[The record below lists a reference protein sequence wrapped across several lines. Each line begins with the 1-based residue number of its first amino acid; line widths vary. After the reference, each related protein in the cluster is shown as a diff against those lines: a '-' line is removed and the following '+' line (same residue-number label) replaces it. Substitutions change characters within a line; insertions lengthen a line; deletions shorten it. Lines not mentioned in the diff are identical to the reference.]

1 MSPKIATVEP
11 ARWQPTGLVTTLLS
25 PGARQVINCWLGT
38 GDFLDEQHQPRILL
52 ALAEGDDAFTDLV
65 RCANPDLVSA
75 VVLNELLRKGIV
87 EALES
92 GHVLLKRSAYAP
104 AGQPEPESVLAEP
117 EDLFSNGIPRRRF
130 NDT

>member
-1 MSPKIATVEP
+1 MSPKITTVEP

-25 PGARQVINCWLGT
+25 PGARQVIRCWLGT
-38 GDFLDEQHQPRILL
+38 GDFLDEQHQPRMLL
-52 ALAEGDDAFTDLV
+52 ALAEGDD
-65 RCANPDLVSA
+65 ANPDLVSA

-92 GHVLLKRSAYAP
+92 GYVLLKRSAYAP